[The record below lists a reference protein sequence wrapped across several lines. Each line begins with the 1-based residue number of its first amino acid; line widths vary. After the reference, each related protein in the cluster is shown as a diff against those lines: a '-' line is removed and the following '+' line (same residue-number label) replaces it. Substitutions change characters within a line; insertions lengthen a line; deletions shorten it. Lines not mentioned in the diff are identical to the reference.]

1 MERSLFANCARAA
14 YRWVASWWLVSLSL
28 GMFPPIPVAHAAE
41 EAARPTAVQENMDVG
56 LDYTLTVEGK
66 VVDSTDG
73 KSPLHYIHGR
83 GQIIPGLERQLVG
96 LHVGDSKEVTVDP
109 KDGYGPLDPAA
120 IVEVKKDQ
128 LPKDITPSAGMVL
141 RGVNPDGRSFRAS
154 VKAVK
159 DTTVLLDLNHPLAGK
174 TLVFKV
180 KITDIKPAP
189 AAPASPAPPAAP
201 SR

>member
-1 MERSLFANCARAA
+1 MERSLFAECARAS

-28 GMFPPIPVAHAAE
+28 VMFPLIPIAHAAE
-41 EAARPTAVQENMDVG
+41 EAAMPPAVQENMDVG
-56 LDYTLTVEGK
+56 LDYTLTVDGK

-73 KSPLHYIHGR
+73 KSPLHYVHGH

-109 KDGYGPLDPAA
+109 KDGYGPVDPAA

-128 LPKDITPSAGMVL
+128 LPKDITPSAGLVL

-154 VKAVK
+154 IKEVKESS
-159 DTTVLLDLNHPLAGK
+159 VLLDLNHPLAGK

-180 KITDIKPAP
+180 KITEIKPAP
-189 AAPASPAPPAAP
+189 ASPPSAPKP
-201 SR
+201 